1 MHWLY
6 DAPVVTHELYQYD
19 LQADDPNLAPV
30 LMDEYVVGGLSGI
43 TTNILCHA
51 PDGRIYVSHYV
62 PSMGAISEPD
72 LPYPECAY
80 EHDGFLA
87 SVGPQFLPA
96 VIKRYNDPP
105 VIGPLGTSGRSTIE
119 ATATVLPNPLHGT
132 GELRL
137 PGATGPVALQ
147 WLDAQGRVV
156 RNSTVSASGDRVPLD
171 ATGLAAGHY
180 LLRAQVGEKTPVVM
194 RVSVER

>member
-1 MHWLY
+1 
-6 DAPVVTHELYQYD
+6 
-19 LQADDPNLAPV
+19 
-30 LMDEYVVGGLSGI
+30 MDSYPAVGLSGFS
-43 TTNILCHA
+43 TNIIAHA

-62 PSMGAISEPD
+62 PSMGVISEPD
-72 LPYPECAY
+72 LPYPQCAY
-80 EHDGFLA
+80 EHDGYLA
-87 SVGPQFLPA
+87 LGAPAFLPA
-96 VIKRYNDPP
+96 CIKRYNDPP

-137 PGATGPVALQ
+137 PGAIGSVALQ

-171 ATGLAAGHY
+171 ATGLVAGHY
-180 LLRAQVGEKTPVVM
+180 LLRAQMGEKALVVM